1 MVQHRRTQIPQ
12 STSSSMSSR
21 TNLERLTRWTT
32 MHRGTQPTS
41 SISPR
46 SSFVCRVG
54 AQSHLSNFLLHTP
67 DTDLDKAIPRVVHYS
82 AGECLTKYSICEIFG
97 KILKLPINHIIRDSA
112 VPADAVARP
121 RDCHLSTDETVELAG
136 ELGCSNFEEWWS
148 KYLTSAQPK

>member
-1 MVQHRRTQIPQ
+1 MVQHRRIRIPR

-21 TNLERLTRWTT
+21 TNLARLTRWMI
-32 MHRGTQPTS
+32 MHRGTPPTS

-54 AQSHLSNFLLHTP
+54 AQSHPSPFLLHTS
-67 DTDLDKAIPRVVHYS
+67 DTDIDKVLPRVVHYS

-121 RDCHLSTDETVELAG
+121 RDCHLSTDETVELVG
-136 ELGCSNFEEWWS
+136 DLGCSNFEEWWS
-148 KYLTSAQPK
+148 KYLTSTQTK